1 MGVAPAQRRT
11 AESREAAGSAQILS
25 RGRPC
30 SWSRRRCSSRSAT
43 FAVSPVSTA
52 SSLASSFRMRWRC
65 ARSARPTSPPKTT
78 TTDPRSANQS
88 RFLSITRTPIGWPCG
103 RRSASGDSRPVE
115 AFASVRGPACSVP
128 GAVAQICIGSRA
140 DGTLGVTWLR
150 ADRSNAQSGI
160 TSAVMI
166 TARRFLR
173 RFALRSLFNSP
184 SRPFANPTYA

>member
-1 MGVAPAQRRT
+1 MGVAPAQRRA

-65 ARSARPTSPPKTT
+65 ARSARTTSPPKTT
-78 TTDPRSANQS
+78 TADPRSANQS
-88 RFLSITRTPIGWPCG
+88 RLLSITRPPIGWPCG
-103 RRSASGDSRPVE
+103 RRSASGDSWPVA
-115 AFASVRGPACSVP
+115 AFASVRSPACSVP
-128 GAVAQICIGSRA
+128 GAVAEICIGCEA
-140 DGTLGVTWLR
+140 DGRLGHTWLR
-150 ADRSNAQSGI
+150 AERSNAQSGI
-160 TSAVMI
+160 TSAAMI
-166 TARRFLR
+166 TARMVLR
-173 RFALRSLFNSP
+173 RCALRSLFNSP